1 MSDYQYDPELQ
12 EVSEEEED
20 IVPLIVGPVGKVPVK
35 YILDYTKEG
44 QTQEERE
51 EYINLLAQLG
61 INVCAKAM
69 EYSDAFIVSTLPEL
83 EAIDTETE
91 EVDPY
96 EYVKPKLVTVN
107 QKVAFTV
114 FYHKNLPK
122 STVGDLTANLFQNNK
137 NYSIKDFDVVTT
149 MVCFDDSVMTE
160 FAYHTEVV
168 ELPISCFHFDDVI
181 LYLRDNEN
189 PKEKRVLCLRIL
201 YLPDQKSKDG
211 EFDSTA
217 SFIVMLTD
225 ETKKYLQEEL
235 ARLKLDLSP
244 EALSYVNMTKGA
256 VTKPYPNCFDVVQF
270 HKLAKVSLNA
280 LSQAVNKNI
289 VQ

>member
-12 EVSEEEED
+12 EVDEEED
-20 IVPLIVGPVGKVPVK
+20 IVPLIVGPVGKVPTK

-61 INVCAKAM
+61 INVCARALDYG
-69 EYSDAFIVSTLPEL
+69 EPYIVATLPDL
-83 EAIDTETE
+83 EAIDIETG

-96 EYVKPKLVTVN
+96 EYVKPKLVTIN

-122 STVGDLTANLFQNNK
+122 STVDDLTDNLFQNNK

-149 MVCFDDSVMTE
+149 MVCFDDSTMTE
-160 FAYHTEVV
+160 FAYHTEVAKF
-168 ELPISCFHFDDVI
+168 PIGCFHFDDVV
-181 LYLRDNEN
+181 LHLKDNEN
-189 PKEKRVLCLRIL
+189 PKEKRVMCLRIL
-201 YLPDQKSKDG
+201 YLPDQKSKGD

-244 EALSYVNMTKGA
+244 EALAYVNTTKGA
-256 VTKPYPNCFDVVQF
+256 VTKPYTNCFDVVQF

-280 LSQAVNKNI
+280 LAQAVNKNI

>member
-1 MSDYQYDPELQ
+1 MEQYEYDPELQ
-12 EVSEEEED
+12 ETTEED
-20 IVPLIVGPVGKVPVK
+20 MVPLIIGPVGKVPVK
-35 YILDYTKEG
+35 YILDYSKTD

-61 INVCAKAM
+61 INVCAKAL
-69 EYSDAFIVSTLPEL
+69 EYGDPYIVATLPEL
-83 EAIDTETE
+83 EVVDMENG

-96 EYVKPKLVTVN
+96 EYVKPKLVTIN

-114 FYHKNLPK
+114 FYHKSLPK
-122 STVGDLTANLFQNNK
+122 STVGDLTDNLFQNNK

-160 FAYHTEVV
+160 FAYHTEVA
-168 ELPISCFHFDDVI
+168 ELPIGCFHFDDVV
-181 LYLRDNEN
+181 LYLKDNEN
-189 PKEKRVLCLRIL
+189 PKEKRVICLRIL
-201 YLPDQKSKDG
+201 YLPDQKSKG
-211 EFDSTA
+211 EEFDSTA

-235 ARLKLDLSP
+235 GHLKLDLSP
-244 EALSYVNMTKGA
+244 EALAYVNTTKGA

-280 LSQAVNKNI
+280 LGQAVNNNV

>member
-1 MSDYQYDPELQ
+1 MENYEFDPELQ
-12 EVSEEEED
+12 EVSEEEEV
-20 IVPLIVGPVGKVPVK
+20 VPLIIGPVGKVPVK
-35 YILDYTKEG
+35 YILDYSKTG

-61 INVCAKAM
+61 INVCAKALD
-69 EYSDAFIVSTLPEL
+69 YGDPYIVATIPEL
-83 EAIDTETE
+83 EAVDMETG

-96 EYVKPKLVTVN
+96 EYVKPKLVTIN

-122 STVGDLTANLFQNNK
+122 STVDDLSANLFQNNK

-160 FAYHTEVV
+160 FAYHTEVA
-168 ELPISCFHFDDVI
+168 ELPIGCFHIDDVI
-181 LYLRDNEN
+181 LHLKDNEN
-189 PKEKRVLCLRIL
+189 PKEKRVMCLRIL
-201 YLPDQKSKDG
+201 YLPDQKSKG
-211 EFDSTA
+211 EEFDSTA
-217 SFIVMLTD
+217 SFIIMMD
-225 ETKKYLQEEL
+225 SETKKYLQEEL

-244 EALSYVNMTKGA
+244 EALSYVNTTKGA

-270 HKLAKVSLNA
+270 HKLAKASLNA
-280 LSQAVNKNI
+280 LGQAVNKNI
-289 VQ
+289 TQ

>member
-1 MSDYQYDPELQ
+1 MENYEFDPELQ
-12 EVSEEEED
+12 ETTEED
-20 IVPLIVGPVGKVPVK
+20 IVPLIIGPVGKVPVK
-35 YILDYTKEG
+35 YILDYSKND

-61 INVCAKAM
+61 INVCAKALD
-69 EYSDAFIVSTLPEL
+69 YGDPYIVATIPEL
-83 EAIDTETE
+83 EAVDMETG

-96 EYVKPKLVTVN
+96 EYVKPKLVTIN

-122 STVGDLTANLFQNNK
+122 STVDDLSANLFQNNK

-160 FAYHTEVV
+160 FAYHTEVA
-168 ELPISCFHFDDVI
+168 ELPIGCFHVDDVI
-181 LYLRDNEN
+181 LYLKDNEN
-189 PKEKRVLCLRIL
+189 PKEKRIMCLRIL
-201 YLPDQKSKDG
+201 YLPDQKSKG
-211 EFDSTA
+211 EEFDSTA
-217 SFIVMLTD
+217 SFIVMLNS

-235 ARLKLDLSP
+235 AKLKLDLSP
-244 EALSYVNMTKGA
+244 EALSYVNTTKGA

-270 HKLAKVSLNA
+270 HKLAKASLNA
-280 LSQAVNKNI
+280 LGQAVNKNI
-289 VQ
+289 TQ

>member
-12 EVSEEEED
+12 EVNEEED
-20 IVPLIVGPVGKVPVK
+20 VVPLIVGPVGKVPTK
-35 YILDYTKEG
+35 YILDYAKEG

-61 INVCAKAM
+61 INVCARALGYG
-69 EYSDAFIVSTLPEL
+69 EPYIVATLPDL
-83 EAIDTETE
+83 EAVDMENG

-96 EYVKPKLVTVN
+96 EYVKPKLVTIN

-122 STVGDLTANLFQNNK
+122 STVDDLTDNLFQNNK

-149 MVCFDDSVMTE
+149 MVCFDDSTMTE
-160 FAYHTEVV
+160 FAYHTEVAKF
-168 ELPISCFHFDDVI
+168 PIGCFHFDDVI
-181 LYLRDNEN
+181 LYLKDNEN
-189 PKEKRVLCLRIL
+189 PKEKRVMCLRIL
-201 YLPDQKSKDG
+201 YLPDQKSKG
-211 EFDSTA
+211 EEFDSTA

-235 ARLKLDLSP
+235 ARLKLDLTP
-244 EALSYVNMTKGA
+244 EALAYVNTTKGA
-256 VTKPYPNCFDVVQF
+256 VTKPYANCFDVVQF

-280 LSQAVNKNI
+280 LAQAVNKNI

>member
-12 EVSEEEED
+12 EVDEEED
-20 IVPLIVGPVGKVPVK
+20 DVPLIVGPVGKVPVK
-35 YILDYTKEG
+35 YILDYAKEG

-61 INVCAKAM
+61 INVCAKALDYG
-69 EYSDAFIVSTLPEL
+69 EPYIVATLPDL
-83 EAIDTETE
+83 EAVDMENG

-96 EYVKPKLVTVN
+96 EYVKPKLVTIN

-122 STVGDLTANLFQNNK
+122 STMDDLTDNLFQNNK

-149 MVCFDDSVMTE
+149 MVCFDDSTMTE
-160 FAYHTEVV
+160 FAYHTEVAKF
-168 ELPISCFHFDDVI
+168 PIGCFHFDDVV
-181 LYLRDNEN
+181 LHLKDNEN
-189 PKEKRVLCLRIL
+189 PKEKRVMCLRIL
-201 YLPDQKSKDG
+201 YLPDQKSKG
-211 EFDSTA
+211 EEFDSTA

-235 ARLKLDLSP
+235 ARLKLDLTP
-244 EALSYVNMTKGA
+244 EALAYVNTTKGA
-256 VTKPYPNCFDVVQF
+256 VTKPYANCFDVVQF

-280 LSQAVNKNI
+280 LAQAVNKNI

>member
-1 MSDYQYDPELQ
+1 MEQYEYDPELQ
-12 EVSEEEED
+12 ETTEEEEV
-20 IVPLIVGPVGKVPVK
+20 VPLIVGPVGKVPTK
-35 YILDYTKEG
+35 YILDYAKEG

-61 INVCAKAM
+61 INVCAKALDYG
-69 EYSDAFIVSTLPEL
+69 EPYIVATLPDL
-83 EAIDTETE
+83 EAVDMENG

-96 EYVKPKLVTVN
+96 EYVKPKLVTIN

-122 STVGDLTANLFQNNK
+122 STVDDLADNLLQNNK

-160 FAYHTEVV
+160 FAYHTEVA
-168 ELPISCFHFDDVI
+168 ELPIGCFHFDDVV
-181 LYLRDNEN
+181 LHLKDNEN

-201 YLPDQKSKDG
+201 YLPDQKSKG
-211 EFDSTA
+211 EEFDSTA
-217 SFIVMLTD
+217 SFIVTLTD

-235 ARLKLDLSP
+235 GRLKLDLSP
-244 EALSYVNMTKGA
+244 EALAYVNTTKGA

-280 LSQAVNKNI
+280 LGQAVNKNI

>member
-1 MSDYQYDPELQ
+1 MENYEFDPELQ
-12 EVSEEEED
+12 ESNKEEEV
-20 IVPLIVGPVGKVPVK
+20 VPLIIGPVGKTLVK
-35 YILDYTKEG
+35 YILDYSKTG

-61 INVCAKAM
+61 INVCAKALD
-69 EYSDAFIVSTLPEL
+69 YGDPYIVATIPEL
-83 EAIDTETE
+83 EAVDMETG

-122 STVGDLTANLFQNNK
+122 SIVDDLSANLFQNNK

-160 FAYHTEVV
+160 FAYHTEVA
-168 ELPISCFHFDDVI
+168 ELPIGCFHVDDVI
-181 LYLRDNEN
+181 LHLKDNEN
-189 PKEKRVLCLRIL
+189 PKEKRVMCLRIL
-201 YLPDQKSKDG
+201 YLPDQKSKG
-211 EFDSTA
+211 EEFDSTA
-217 SFIVMLTD
+217 SFIVMLD
-225 ETKKYLQEEL
+225 SETKKYLQEEL

-244 EALSYVNMTKGA
+244 EALSYVNTTKGA

-270 HKLAKVSLNA
+270 HKLAKASLNA
-280 LSQAVNKNI
+280 LGQAINKNI
-289 VQ
+289 TQ

>member
-1 MSDYQYDPELQ
+1 MEELEEGE
-12 EVSEEEED
+12 EV
-20 IVPLIVGPVGKVPVK
+20 VPLIIGPVGKVPVK
-35 YILDYTKEG
+35 YILDYRNND

-61 INVCAKAM
+61 INVCAKALD
-69 EYSDAFIVSTLPEL
+69 YGDPYIVATLPEL
-83 EAIDTETE
+83 EAVDMENGEI
-91 EVDPY
+91 DPY
-96 EYVKPKLVTVN
+96 EYVKPKLVTIN

-114 FYHKNLPK
+114 FYHKSLPK
-122 STVGDLTANLFQNNK
+122 STVGDLTDNLFQNNK

-160 FAYHTEVV
+160 FAYHTEVA
-168 ELPISCFHFDDVI
+168 ELPIACFHFDDVV
-181 LYLRDNEN
+181 LHLRDNEN
-189 PKEKRVLCLRIL
+189 PKEKRVMCLRIL

-217 SFIVMLTD
+217 SFIVMLSD

-244 EALSYVNMTKGA
+244 EALSYVNTTKGA

-280 LSQAVNKNI
+280 LGQAVNKNI

>member
-12 EVSEEEED
+12 EVDEEED
-20 IVPLIVGPVGKVPVK
+20 VVPLIVGPVGKVPVK

-61 INVCAKAM
+61 INVCARALDYG
-69 EYSDAFIVSTLPEL
+69 EPYIVATLPDL
-83 EAIDTETE
+83 EAVDMENG

-96 EYVKPKLVTVN
+96 EYVKPKLVTIN

-122 STVGDLTANLFQNNK
+122 STVDDLTDNLFQNNK

-149 MVCFDDSVMTE
+149 MVCLDDSVMTE
-160 FAYHTEVV
+160 FAYHTEVAK
-168 ELPISCFHFDDVI
+168 LPINCFHFDDVV
-181 LYLRDNEN
+181 LYLSDSEKL
-189 PKEKRVLCLRIL
+189 KEKPVLCIRIL
-201 YLPDQKSKDG
+201 YIPDQTGESN

-217 SFIVMLTD
+217 SFIIALDKDVK
-225 ETKKYLQEEL
+225 ESIQEEL
-235 ARLKLDLSP
+235 AKLKLDLTP
-244 EALSYVNMTKGA
+244 EALAYVNTTKGA
-256 VTKPYPNCFDVVQF
+256 VTKPNANCFDVIQF
-270 HKLAKVSLNA
+270 HKLAKVSLIA

>member
-12 EVSEEEED
+12 EVSEEED
-20 IVPLIVGPVGKVPVK
+20 VVPLIVGPVGKVPTK

-61 INVCAKAM
+61 INVCARALDYG
-69 EYSDAFIVSTLPEL
+69 EPYIVATLPDL
-83 EAIDTETE
+83 EAVDMENG

-96 EYVKPKLVTVN
+96 EYVKPKLVTIN

-122 STVGDLTANLFQNNK
+122 STVDDLTDNLFQNNK
-137 NYSIKDFDVVTT
+137 NYSIKDFDVATT
-149 MVCFDDSVMTE
+149 MVCFDDSTMTE
-160 FAYHTEVV
+160 FAYHTEVAKF
-168 ELPISCFHFDDVI
+168 PIGCFHFDDVV
-181 LYLRDNEN
+181 LYLKDNEN
-189 PKEKRVLCLRIL
+189 PKEKRVMCLRIL
-201 YLPDQKSKDG
+201 YLPDQKSKG
-211 EFDSTA
+211 EEFDSTA

-235 ARLKLDLSP
+235 AKLKLDLSP
-244 EALSYVNMTKGA
+244 EALAYVNTTKGA
-256 VTKPYPNCFDVVQF
+256 VTKPYANCFDVVQF

-280 LSQAVNKNI
+280 LAQAVNKNI

>member
-1 MSDYQYDPELQ
+1 MENYEFDPELQ
-12 EVSEEEED
+12 EASEEEEV
-20 IVPLIVGPVGKVPVK
+20 VPLIIGPVGKVPVK
-35 YILDYTKEG
+35 YILDYSKND

-61 INVCAKAM
+61 INVCAKALD
-69 EYSDAFIVSTLPEL
+69 YGDPYIVATIPEL
-83 EAIDTETE
+83 EAIDMETG

-96 EYVKPKLVTVN
+96 EYVKPKLVTIN

-122 STVGDLTANLFQNNK
+122 STVDDLSANLFQNNK

-160 FAYHTEVV
+160 FAYHTEVA
-168 ELPISCFHFDDVI
+168 ELPIGCFHFDDVI
-181 LYLRDNEN
+181 LHLKDNEN
-189 PKEKRVLCLRIL
+189 PKEKRIMCLRIL
-201 YLPDQKSKDG
+201 YLPDQKSKG
-211 EFDSTA
+211 EEFDSTA
-217 SFIVMLTD
+217 SFIVMLNS

-244 EALSYVNMTKGA
+244 EALSYVNTTKGA

-270 HKLAKVSLNA
+270 HKLAKASLNA
-280 LSQAVNKNI
+280 LGQAINKNI
-289 VQ
+289 TQ

>member
-1 MSDYQYDPELQ
+1 MENYEFDPELQ
-12 EVSEEEED
+12 EANKEEEV
-20 IVPLIVGPVGKVPVK
+20 VPLIIGPVGKVPVK
-35 YILDYTKEG
+35 YILDYSKTG

-61 INVCAKAM
+61 INVCAKALD
-69 EYSDAFIVSTLPEL
+69 YGDPYIVATIPEL
-83 EAIDTETE
+83 EAVDMETG

-96 EYVKPKLVTVN
+96 EYVKPKLVTIN

-122 STVGDLTANLFQNNK
+122 STVDDLSTNLFQNNK

-160 FAYHTEVV
+160 FAYHTEVA
-168 ELPISCFHFDDVI
+168 ELPIGCFHVDDVI
-181 LYLRDNEN
+181 LHLKDNEN
-189 PKEKRVLCLRIL
+189 PKEKRVMCLRIL
-201 YLPDQKSKDG
+201 YLPDQKSKG
-211 EFDSTA
+211 EEFDSTA
-217 SFIVMLTD
+217 SFIVMLAD

-235 ARLKLDLSP
+235 AKLKLDLSP
-244 EALSYVNMTKGA
+244 EALSYVNTTKGA

-270 HKLAKVSLNA
+270 HKLAKASLNA
-280 LSQAVNKNI
+280 LGQAVNKNI
-289 VQ
+289 TQ

>member
-12 EVSEEEED
+12 EVDEEED
-20 IVPLIVGPVGKVPVK
+20 VIPLTVGPVGKVPVK

-51 EYINLLAQLG
+51 EYINLLVQLG
-61 INVCAKAM
+61 INVCAKALDYG
-69 EYSDAFIVSTLPEL
+69 EPYIVATLPDL
-83 EAIDTETE
+83 EAIDIETG

-96 EYVKPKLVTVN
+96 EYVKPKLVTIN

-122 STVGDLTANLFQNNK
+122 STVDDLTDNLFQNNK

-149 MVCFDDSVMTE
+149 MVCFDDSTMTE
-160 FAYHTEVV
+160 FAYHTEVAKF
-168 ELPISCFHFDDVI
+168 PIGCFHFDDVV
-181 LYLRDNEN
+181 LHLKDNEN
-189 PKEKRVLCLRIL
+189 PKEKRVMCLRIL
-201 YLPDQKSKDG
+201 YLPDQKSKG
-211 EFDSTA
+211 EEFDSTA
-217 SFIVMLTD
+217 SFIVMLSD

-244 EALSYVNMTKGA
+244 EALAYVNTTKGA
-256 VTKPYPNCFDVVQF
+256 VTKPNANCFDVIQF

-280 LSQAVNKNI
+280 LAQAVNKNI

>member
-1 MSDYQYDPELQ
+1 MENYEFDPELQ
-12 EVSEEEED
+12 EDNEEED
-20 IVPLIVGPVGKVPVK
+20 VVPLIVGPVGKVSTK
-35 YILDYTKEG
+35 YILDYAEEG

-61 INVCAKAM
+61 INVCAKAL
-69 EYSDAFIVSTLPEL
+69 EYGDPYIVATLPDL
-83 EAIDTETE
+83 EAVDMDNG

-96 EYVKPKLVTVN
+96 EYVKPKLVTIN

-122 STVGDLTANLFQNNK
+122 STVDDLADNLFQNNK
-137 NYSIKDFDVVTT
+137 NYSIKDFDVITT
-149 MVCFDDSVMTE
+149 MVCFDDSTMTE
-160 FAYHTEVV
+160 FAYHTEVAK
-168 ELPISCFHFDDVI
+168 LPINCFHFDDVI
-181 LYLRDNEN
+181 LYLKDNEN
-189 PKEKRVLCLRIL
+189 PKEKRVMCLRIL
-201 YLPDQKSKDG
+201 YLPDQKTKG
-211 EFDSTA
+211 EEFDSTA
-217 SFIVMLTD
+217 SFIVMLSS

-235 ARLKLDLSP
+235 AKLKLDLSP
-244 EALSYVNMTKGA
+244 EALSYVNTTKGA

>member
-1 MSDYQYDPELQ
+1 MEEYQYDPEL
-12 EVSEEEED
+12 EELEED
-20 IVPLIVGPVGKVPVK
+20 EEVVPLIIGPVGKVPVK
-35 YILDYTKEG
+35 YILDYSKEG

-61 INVCAKAM
+61 ISICTRALDYNDPFV
-69 EYSDAFIVSTLPEL
+69 VSTLPEL
-83 EAIDTETE
+83 EAIDTETDE
-91 EVDPY
+91 ADPY
-96 EYVKPKLVTVN
+96 EYVKPKLITVN

-122 STVGDLTANLFQNNK
+122 STVDDLTANLFQNNK

-149 MVCFDDSVMTE
+149 MVCFDDSTMTE

-168 ELPISCFHFDDVI
+168 KLPINCFHFDDVV
-181 LYLRDNEN
+181 LYLADNEN
-189 PKEKRVLCLRIL
+189 PKDKPMLCIRIL
-201 YLPDQKSKDG
+201 YLPDQVGNSE
-211 EFDSTA
+211 EFNSTA
-217 SFIVMLTD
+217 SFIVTLD
-225 ETKKYLQEEL
+225 KDVRESIKKEL
-235 ARLKLDLSP
+235 ASLKLDLTP
-244 EALSYVNMTKGA
+244 EALSYVNTTKGL
-256 VTKPYPNCFDVVQF
+256 VTKPNVNCFDVIQF

>member
-1 MSDYQYDPELQ
+1 MENYEFDPELQ
-12 EVSEEEED
+12 EASEEEEV
-20 IVPLIVGPVGKVPVK
+20 VPLIIGPVGKVPVK
-35 YILDYTKEG
+35 YILDYSKTG

-51 EYINLLAQLG
+51 EYINLLAQMG
-61 INVCAKAM
+61 INVCAKALD
-69 EYSDAFIVSTLPEL
+69 YGDPYIVATIPEL
-83 EAIDTETE
+83 EAVDMETG

-122 STVGDLTANLFQNNK
+122 STVDDLFANLFQNNK

-160 FAYHTEVV
+160 FAYHTEVA
-168 ELPISCFHFDDVI
+168 ELPIGCFHVDDVI
-181 LYLRDNEN
+181 LHLKDNEN
-189 PKEKRVLCLRIL
+189 PKEKRVMCLRIL
-201 YLPDQKSKDG
+201 YLPDQKSKG
-211 EFDSTA
+211 EEFDSTA
-217 SFIVMLTD
+217 SFIVMLD
-225 ETKKYLQEEL
+225 SETKKYLQEEL

-244 EALSYVNMTKGA
+244 EALSYVNTTKGA

-270 HKLAKVSLNA
+270 HKLAKASLNA
-280 LSQAVNKNI
+280 LGQAINKNI
-289 VQ
+289 TQ

>member
-1 MSDYQYDPELQ
+1 MENYEYDPELEELEEGE
-12 EVSEEEED
+12 EV
-20 IVPLIVGPVGKVPVK
+20 VPLIIGPVGKVPVK
-35 YILDYTKEG
+35 YILDYRNND

-61 INVCAKAM
+61 INVCAKALD
-69 EYSDAFIVSTLPEL
+69 YGDPYIVATLPEL
-83 EAIDTETE
+83 EAVDMENGEI
-91 EVDPY
+91 DPY
-96 EYVKPKLVTVN
+96 EYVKPKLVTIN

-114 FYHKNLPK
+114 FYHKSLPK
-122 STVGDLTANLFQNNK
+122 STVGDLTDNLFQNNK

-149 MVCFDDSVMTE
+149 MVCFDDPVMTE
-160 FAYHTEVV
+160 FAYHTEVA
-168 ELPISCFHFDDVI
+168 ELPIACFHFDDVV
-181 LYLRDNEN
+181 LHLRDNEN
-189 PKEKRVLCLRIL
+189 PKEKRVMCLRIL

-217 SFIVMLTD
+217 SFIVMLSD

-244 EALSYVNMTKGA
+244 EALSYVNTTKGA

-280 LSQAVNKNI
+280 LGQAVNKNI

>member
-1 MSDYQYDPELQ
+1 MENYEFDPELQ
-12 EVSEEEED
+12 EASEEEEV
-20 IVPLIVGPVGKVPVK
+20 VPLIIGPVGKVPVK
-35 YILDYTKEG
+35 YILDYSKTG

-61 INVCAKAM
+61 INVCAKALD
-69 EYSDAFIVSTLPEL
+69 YGDPYIVATIPEL
-83 EAIDTETE
+83 EAVDMETG

-122 STVGDLTANLFQNNK
+122 STVDDLFANLFQNNK

-160 FAYHTEVV
+160 FAYHTEVA
-168 ELPISCFHFDDVI
+168 ELPIGCFHVDDVI
-181 LYLRDNEN
+181 LHLKDNEN
-189 PKEKRVLCLRIL
+189 PKEKRVMCLRIL
-201 YLPDQKSKDG
+201 YLPDQKSKG
-211 EFDSTA
+211 EEFDSTA

-244 EALSYVNMTKGA
+244 EALSYVNTTKGV
-256 VTKPYPNCFDVVQF
+256 VTKPNTNCFDVVQF
-270 HKLAKVSLNA
+270 HKLAKASLNA
-280 LSQAVNKNI
+280 LGQAVNKNI
-289 VQ
+289 TQ

>member
-1 MSDYQYDPELQ
+1 MEQYEFDPELQ
-12 EVSEEEED
+12 EASEEEEV
-20 IVPLIVGPVGKVPVK
+20 VPLIVGPVGKVPTK
-35 YILDYTKEG
+35 YILDYAKEG

-61 INVCAKAM
+61 INVCAKALDYG
-69 EYSDAFIVSTLPEL
+69 EPYIVATLPDL
-83 EAIDTETE
+83 EAVDMENG

-96 EYVKPKLVTVN
+96 EYVKPKLVTIN

-122 STVGDLTANLFQNNK
+122 STVDDLADNLLQNNK
-137 NYSIKDFDVVTT
+137 HYSIKDFDVVTT
-149 MVCFDDSVMTE
+149 MVCFDDSTMTE
-160 FAYHTEVV
+160 FAYHTEVA
-168 ELPISCFHFDDVI
+168 ELPIGCFHFDDVV
-181 LYLRDNEN
+181 LHLKDNEN

-201 YLPDQKSKDG
+201 YLPDQKSKG
-211 EFDSTA
+211 EEFDSTA
-217 SFIVMLTD
+217 SFIVTLTD

-235 ARLKLDLSP
+235 GRLKLDLSP
-244 EALSYVNMTKGA
+244 EALAYVNTTKGA

-270 HKLAKVSLNA
+270 HRLAKVSLNA
-280 LSQAVNKNI
+280 LGQAVNKNI

>member
-1 MSDYQYDPELQ
+1 MENYEYDPELEELEEGE
-12 EVSEEEED
+12 EV
-20 IVPLIVGPVGKVPVK
+20 VPLIIGPVGKVPVK
-35 YILDYTKEG
+35 YILDYRNND

-61 INVCAKAM
+61 INVCAKALD
-69 EYSDAFIVSTLPEL
+69 YGDPYIVATLPEL
-83 EAIDTETE
+83 EAVDMENGEI
-91 EVDPY
+91 DPY
-96 EYVKPKLVTVN
+96 EYVKPKLVTIN

-114 FYHKNLPK
+114 FYHKSLPK
-122 STVGDLTANLFQNNK
+122 STVGDLTDNLFQNNK

-160 FAYHTEVV
+160 FAYHTEVA
-168 ELPISCFHFDDVI
+168 ELPIACFHFDDVV
-181 LYLRDNEN
+181 LHLRDNEN
-189 PKEKRVLCLRIL
+189 PKEKRVMCLRIL

-217 SFIVMLTD
+217 SFIVMLSD

-244 EALSYVNMTKGA
+244 EALSYVNTTKGA

-280 LSQAVNKNI
+280 LGQAVNKNI

>member
-1 MSDYQYDPELQ
+1 MENYEYDPEL
-12 EVSEEEED
+12 EEELEEGEE

-35 YILDYTKEG
+35 YILDYSKEG

-61 INVCAKAM
+61 ISICTKALD
-69 EYSDAFIVSTLPEL
+69 YNDPFVVSTLPEL
-83 EAIDTETE
+83 EAIDTETDE
-91 EVDPY
+91 ADPY
-96 EYVKPKLVTVN
+96 EYVKPKLITVN

-122 STVGDLTANLFQNNK
+122 STVNDLADNLFKNNK

-160 FAYHTEVV
+160 FEYRTEVAN
-168 ELPISCFHFDDVI
+168 LPINCFHFDDVV
-181 LYLRDNEN
+181 LYLIDNEN
-189 PKEKRVLCLRIL
+189 PKDKPTLCIRIL
-201 YLPDQKSKDG
+201 YLPDQIG
-211 EFDSTA
+211 DSEEYNFTA
-217 SFIVMLTD
+217 SFIITLDKEVR
-225 ETKKYLQEEL
+225 ESIKEEL
-235 ARLKLDLSP
+235 SRLKLDLTP
-244 EALSYVNMTKGA
+244 EALSYVNTTKGL
-256 VTKPYPNCFDVVQF
+256 VTKPNVNCFDVIQF
-270 HKLAKVSLNA
+270 HKLSKVSLNA

>member
-1 MSDYQYDPELQ
+1 MENYEFDPELQ
-12 EVSEEEED
+12 ETTEED
-20 IVPLIVGPVGKVPVK
+20 IVPLIIGPVGKVPVK
-35 YILDYTKEG
+35 YILDYSKND

-61 INVCAKAM
+61 INVCAKALD
-69 EYSDAFIVSTLPEL
+69 YGDPYIVATIPEL
-83 EAIDTETE
+83 EAVDMETG

-96 EYVKPKLVTVN
+96 EYVKPKLVTIN

-122 STVGDLTANLFQNNK
+122 STVDDLYANLFQNNK

-160 FAYHTEVV
+160 FAYHTEVA
-168 ELPISCFHFDDVI
+168 ELPIGCFHVDDVI
-181 LYLRDNEN
+181 LYLKDNEN
-189 PKEKRVLCLRIL
+189 PKEKRVMCLRIL
-201 YLPDQKSKDG
+201 YLPDQKSKG
-211 EFDSTA
+211 EEFDSTA

-244 EALSYVNMTKGA
+244 EALSYVNTTKGA

-270 HKLAKVSLNA
+270 HKLAKASLNA
-280 LSQAVNKNI
+280 LGQAVNKNI
-289 VQ
+289 TQ

>member
-1 MSDYQYDPELQ
+1 MEEYQYDPEL
-12 EVSEEEED
+12 EEELEEGEE

-35 YILDYTKEG
+35 YILDYSKEG

-91 EVDPY
+91 EADPY
-96 EYVKPKLVTVN
+96 EYVKPKLVTIN
-107 QKVAFTV
+107 QRVAFTV

-122 STVGDLTANLFQNNK
+122 STVEDLTANLFQNNK

-160 FAYHTEVV
+160 FAYHTEVAK
-168 ELPISCFHFDDVI
+168 LPISCFHFDDVV
-181 LYLRDNEN
+181 LYLSDSEK
-189 PKEKRVLCLRIL
+189 PKEKPMLCIRIL
-201 YLPDQKSKDG
+201 YIPDQTGESN

-217 SFIVMLTD
+217 SFIIALDKDVK
-225 ETKKYLQEEL
+225 ESIQEEL
-235 ARLKLDLSP
+235 AKLKLDLTP
-244 EALSYVNMTKGA
+244 EALAYVNTTKGA
-256 VTKPYPNCFDVVQF
+256 VTKPNANCFDVVQF

-280 LSQAVNKNI
+280 LAQAVNKNI

>member
-1 MSDYQYDPELQ
+1 MENYEYDPELEELEEGE
-12 EVSEEEED
+12 EV
-20 IVPLIVGPVGKVPVK
+20 VPLIIGPVGKVPVK
-35 YILDYTKEG
+35 YILDYRNND

-61 INVCAKAM
+61 INVCAKALD
-69 EYSDAFIVSTLPEL
+69 YGDPYIVATLPEL
-83 EAIDTETE
+83 EAVDMENGEI
-91 EVDPY
+91 DPY
-96 EYVKPKLVTVN
+96 EYVKPKLVTIN

-114 FYHKNLPK
+114 FYHKSLPK
-122 STVGDLTANLFQNNK
+122 STVGDLTDNLFQNNK

-160 FAYHTEVV
+160 FAYHTEVA
-168 ELPISCFHFDDVI
+168 ELLIACFHFDDVV
-181 LYLRDNEN
+181 LHLRDNEN
-189 PKEKRVLCLRIL
+189 PKEKRVMCLRIL

-217 SFIVMLTD
+217 SFIVMLSD

-244 EALSYVNMTKGA
+244 EALSYVNTTKGA

-280 LSQAVNKNI
+280 LGQAVNKNI

>member
-1 MSDYQYDPELQ
+1 MENYEFDPELQ
-12 EVSEEEED
+12 EVSEEEEV
-20 IVPLIVGPVGKVPVK
+20 VPLIIGPVGKVPVK
-35 YILDYTKEG
+35 YILDYSKND

-61 INVCAKAM
+61 INVCAKALD
-69 EYSDAFIVSTLPEL
+69 YGDPYIVATIPEL
-83 EAIDTETE
+83 EAVDMETG

-96 EYVKPKLVTVN
+96 EYVKPKLVTIN

-122 STVGDLTANLFQNNK
+122 STVDDLSANLFQNNK

-160 FAYHTEVV
+160 FAYHTEVA
-168 ELPISCFHFDDVI
+168 ELPIGCFHVDDVI
-181 LYLRDNEN
+181 LHLKDNEN
-189 PKEKRVLCLRIL
+189 PKEKRVMCLRIL
-201 YLPDQKSKDG
+201 YLPDQKSKG
-211 EFDSTA
+211 EEFDSTA
-217 SFIVMLTD
+217 SFIVMLSD
-225 ETKKYLQEEL
+225 KTKKYLQEEL

-244 EALSYVNMTKGA
+244 EALSYVNTTKGA

-270 HKLAKVSLNA
+270 HKLAKASLNA
-280 LSQAVNKNI
+280 LGQAVNKNI
-289 VQ
+289 TQ

>member
-1 MSDYQYDPELQ
+1 MENYEFDPELQ
-12 EVSEEEED
+12 EVSEEEEV
-20 IVPLIVGPVGKVPVK
+20 VPLIVGPVGKVPVK
-35 YILDYTKEG
+35 YVLNYSKTG

-61 INVCAKAM
+61 INVCAKALD
-69 EYSDAFIVSTLPEL
+69 YGDPYIVATIPEL
-83 EAIDTETE
+83 EAVDMETG

-96 EYVKPKLVTVN
+96 EYVKPKLVTIN

-122 STVGDLTANLFQNNK
+122 STVDDLSANLFQNNK

-160 FAYHTEVV
+160 FAYHTEVA
-168 ELPISCFHFDDVI
+168 ELPIGCFHVDDVI
-181 LYLRDNEN
+181 IHLKDNEN
-189 PKEKRVLCLRIL
+189 PKEKRVMCLRIL
-201 YLPDQKSKDG
+201 YLPDQKSKG
-211 EFDSTA
+211 EEFDSTA
-217 SFIVMLTD
+217 SFIVMLD
-225 ETKKYLQEEL
+225 SKTKKYFQEEL

-244 EALSYVNMTKGA
+244 EALAYVNTTKGA
-256 VTKPYPNCFDVVQF
+256 VTKPHANCFDVVQF

-280 LSQAVNKNI
+280 LAQAVNKNI
-289 VQ
+289 TQ